1 MRTWIGSLMLGTLVV
16 VTAISRPTPAQ
27 DYLETSA
34 SAGTVTISTTSLD
47 SIMKRLEAL
56 EAKEGDPTKGEKKED
71 EWKDVSAEKWTVK
84 FGGRAMADF
93 VTFADQDAGNQ
104 ARFGD
109 IDNYTEWRRFRLQS
123 DGEGYGVYF
132 YRAQL
137 EFEPEGVAGVAD
149 SGVVMKDVYFG
160 VKEIPWLGTVTIG
173 NCKQP
178 ISLEVLTSGNY
189 LTFMERSLPKMFLGD
204 ERRFGIR
211 AGNHIPSE
219 ALVWDYGVFV
229 AEPFEEDHEV
239 ISDNPG
245 VRLVGR
251 TVTTPYFCEGGRHFV
266 HLGLGGAWQTVG
278 EDNLW
283 RWRTRPEVHEG
294 PNFIDSG
301 DNASKYFD
309 SRSLY
314 TLDFESAV
322 NWGAFSL
329 QSELF
334 YNRNDSML
342 GDIDLYGAYAEATW
356 FLTGESRPYDRSR
369 GIFERVK
376 PFTNFWLVRGSDGV
390 DLGWGA
396 WQLATRWST
405 VDLSDAAFRG
415 RDRGIQNDLTVGIN
429 WHWNPN
435 IRWQLNWIHTW
446 NSYDQAVQGYTDG
459 QADIVAVR
467 GQLDF

>member
-1 MRTWIGSLMLGTLVV
+1 MAAPW
-16 VTAISRPTPAQ
+16 PT
-27 DYLETSA
+27 
-34 SAGTVTISTTSLD
+34 I
-47 SIMKRLEAL
+47 
-56 EAKEGDPTKGEKKED
+56 
-71 EWKDVSAEKWTVK
+71 
-84 FGGRAMADF
+84 

-109 IDNYTEWRRFRLQS
+109 IDNYTEWRRLRLQS

-132 YRAQL
+132 YRVQV

-149 SGVVMKDVYFG
+149 SGVIIRDCYIGMKEV
-160 VKEIPWLGTVTIG
+160 PWLGTVIIG
-173 NCKQP
+173 NTKQP
-178 ISLEVLTSGNY
+178 ISLEVLTSSNY
-189 LTFMERSLPKMFLGD
+189 LTFMERSLPRMFLVD
-204 ERRFGIR
+204 ERRLGIH
-211 AGNHIPSE
+211 AANYIPSE
-219 ALVWDYGVFV
+219 ALIWDYGIFV
-229 AEPFEEDHEV
+229 ADPFEEDHEV

-301 DNASKYFD
+301 LFD
-309 SRSLY
+309 SRSFY
-314 TLDFESAV
+314 TLNFESAV
-322 NWGAFSL
+322 NWGTVSL
-329 QSELF
+329 QSELY

-356 FLTGESRPYDRSR
+356 FLTGESRPYERSR

-376 PFTNFWLVRGSDGV
+376 PYTNFWLVRGSDGV
-390 DLGWGA
+390 DMGWGA

-415 RDRGIQNDLTVGIN
+415 RDRGIQTRPDGRHQLVLEPEHSLAIELDPHLELVRPGRPRVHRRSGRHRRRAGPTGFLTDVVVTPILTECGRAG
-429 WHWNPN
+429 WPPPL
-435 IRWQLNWIHTW
+435 RWLKNRLAGE
-446 NSYDQAVQGYTDG
+446 S
-459 QADIVAVR
+459 
-467 GQLDF
+467 LS